1 MAEAITIVVL
11 MVMSLTVYYAV
22 RKFTGTSLNVIG
34 LVLLWPIVIAQ
45 VNGWSATTKWIGLV
59 LVFIAIYLLSRRSKK
74 VAASHNDE

>member
-11 MVMSLTVYYAV
+11 MVVSLIVYHAV
-22 RKFTGTSLNVIG
+22 RKFTGMSLNVIG

-45 VNGWSATTKWIGLV
+45 MNGWSATTKWIGLV

-74 VAASHNDE
+74 VAASHNEE